1 MTGCIFSWKCLT
13 WVDCHEYVDDTL
25 ERFDELAED
34 VFDEDSLGGFIPAS
48 VMSNEC
54 CMTITIDISTSSFL
68 PSGFESG
75 HMAELLRE

>member
-34 VFDEDSLGGFIPAS
+34 VFDEDGGFITAS
-48 VMSNEC
+48 VMSIRNAAY
-54 CMTITIDISTSSFL
+54 
-68 PSGFESG
+68 
-75 HMAELLRE
+75 H